1 MRKSLFTAFA
11 AFAVGLLQAASLDW
25 GTLDADYSE
34 TGLTS
39 AGYIS
44 ANGTEVSL
52 GSDSWTIACIVTVN
66 GPLNAYS
73 NGGQKYPSIIGVTTS
88 NTSGTASRFNV
99 NADGKNSG
107 TIAFGSN
114 GTTDLATRTD
124 APDVTFQGSAD
135 GPVSYEFVI
144 SHTGGGNLGFYLNGV
159 LYGTLTVDGAF
170 EEIVYGKQGSDG
182 ENPNNMN
189 LYNNQTAG
197 NITQDLY
204 VFEGESYEDLLAGPD
219 PDPGGVPEPTALAL
233 LALGAAGLALRR
245 RAA

>member
-25 GTLDADYSE
+25 GTLDADYSK
-34 TGLTS
+34 TGITS

-44 ANGTEVSL
+44 ANGAEVSL

-66 GPLNAYS
+66 GPLSAYS
-73 NGGQKYPSIIGVTTS
+73 NVGQKYPSIIGVTTS

-114 GTTDLATRTD
+114 GTTDRATRTD

-144 SHTGGGNLGFYLNGV
+144 SHTGGV
-159 LYGTLTVDGAF
+159 ISASTLTACSTGRSQWMGPSRRSSTASRAPM
-170 EEIVYGKQGSDG
+170 GK
-182 ENPNNMN
+182 
-189 LYNNQTAG
+189 
-197 NITQDLY
+197 I
-204 VFEGESYEDLLAGPD
+204 
-219 PDPGGVPEPTALAL
+219 PTT
-233 LALGAAGLALRR
+233 
-245 RAA
+245 